1 MHVPKNEPL
10 TLNCKAEGIPEP
22 EIKWYKNGKLVP
34 TAPTS
39 PKSHRVILPAGSLF
53 FLRVIQSKK
62 EHDGGTYWCEA
73 TNSVGTARSRNAT
86 LEVAGK
92 QTSFHILDYSEIFSS
107 NNESRIFNSFNCIII
122 RKNIIPFQYITANLN
137 NLGLHKMLRITYL
150 FGKLEWFYPLFVC
163 EKQRQ

>member
-1 MHVPKNEPL
+1 MHFSEVLQYVACAKGSKQFFLRFIIGQYRSPHITEHPTSMHVPKNEPL

-22 EIKWYKNGKLVP
+22 EIKWYKEGKLVP

-73 TNSVGTARSRNAT
+73 KNIVGTARSRNAT
-86 LEVAGK
+86 LDVAGK
-92 QTSFHILDYSEIFSS
+92 KRLKKIL
-107 NNESRIFNSFNCIII
+107 
-122 RKNIIPFQYITANLN
+122 KLN
-137 NLGLHKMLRITYL
+137 
-150 FGKLEWFYPLFVC
+150 P
-163 EKQRQ
+163 

>member
-1 MHVPKNEPL
+1 MSQYFFCLYFIHLIVKDINVLFTGQFRSPHITEHPTSMHVPKNEPL

-22 EIKWYKNGKLVP
+22 KIKWYKDGKLVP

-73 TNSVGTARSRNAT
+73 SNSVGSVRSRNAT

-92 QTSFHILDYSEIFSS
+92 
-107 NNESRIFNSFNCIII
+107 
-122 RKNIIPFQYITANLN
+122 NL
-137 NLGLHKMLRITYL
+137 
-150 FGKLEWFYPLFVC
+150 FYG
-163 EKQRQ
+163 